1 MSHITKLLLG
11 ASLLVSP
18 LSVQSAEPHTVPT
31 ISALLDIDTPEA
43 GQLVY
48 VEGFHEPGDGAG
60 GDFAYRLEREEPH
73 DGGMIIDPGAPDP
86 GEDIHAYLEWDGD
99 PAAGHWFR
107 MADDDSTI
115 NARWYGARGDGNQ
128 NDQVPLDRAKSYL
141 SSREM
146 RGVLHIPEGH
156 YNVSLLRLSPGIDVR
171 GDGISKTVLQGPGTP
186 TPLVRGGGEELDA
199 EITNLTFTKP
209 EGDDW
214 RLVRLRGVSHVAFR
228 HVQFRG
234 GVVEFRDSSDIVI
247 DHCVFTGKAGERGAY
262 ASSGVDNATITNNI
276 VKNPMGGG
284 FNLSGHTNSVAAG
297 NLFISDTRID
307 TGYGGIRL
315 PNGAMNN
322 VVANNTIIGAGRGI
336 FVLSGSEHNIVRDNR
351 IAKTYQQGMLIETP
365 NNTIKRNIISDT
377 WGTAIRVTD
386 TGWNV
391 PHNERITAENILLRD
406 NVIVDTDVLDWD
418 DVHSGRGLHIQGV
431 ENRVLSNTV
440 ISEYQRPLL
449 YETRSENMYENNTF
463 SDHKVFEVTVKV
475 APDCIAEAVTFEG
488 SQCDLTGLRHG
499 GTTTPLDFR
508 SQLPGLEFGEVSTMH
523 NSYTTL
529 VKQGGAMELRL
540 EAEDG
545 VPEGYEFERWE
556 ALHEDELIADFTSLS
571 INLEDV
577 QGNYT
582 LIAHYRPSESGTA
595 SPAD

>member
-1 MSHITKLLLG
+1 MSAVTSVLLG
-11 ASLLVSP
+11 ASVLVFSF
-18 LSVQSAEPHTVPT
+18 SAQSSESHTVPT
-31 ISALLDIDTPEA
+31 INALLDMEPPEE

-48 VEGFHEPGDGAG
+48 VEGFHEPGDGGG
-60 GDFAYRLEREEPH
+60 GDFAYRLEHEESH

-86 GEDIHAYLEWDGD
+86 GEDIHAYLEWDSD

-107 MADDDSTI
+107 MADDDSMI

-141 SSREM
+141 SSRDM
-146 RGVLHIPEGH
+146 RGALYMPEGYYH
-156 YNVSLLRLSPGIDVR
+156 VRVLRLSPGIDVR
-171 GDGISKTVLQGPGTP
+171 GDGIGKTLLHGPGTP
-186 TPLVRGGGEELDA
+186 TPLVQSGGEKLDA
-199 EITNLTFTKP
+199 EVTNLTFTKP

-214 RLVRLRGVSHVAFR
+214 RLVRLRGVNHVAFR

-284 FNLSGHTNSVAAG
+284 FNLSGHTNSVASG
-297 NLFISDTRID
+297 NLVISDTRID

-322 VVANNTIIGAGRGI
+322 VVENNTIIGAGRGI

-351 IAKTYQQGMLIETP
+351 IAKTYQQGMLIEAP

-377 WGTAIRVTD
+377 WGTGIRVTD

-418 DVHSGRGLHIQGV
+418 DVHRERGLHIQGV
-431 ENRVLSNTV
+431 DNRVRSNTV

-449 YETRSENMYENNTF
+449 YETRAENTYEDNTF

-475 APDCIAEAVTFEG
+475 APDCIAQSVTFEG

-499 GTTTPLDFR
+499 GTTTPLDFH
-508 SQLPGLEFGEVSTMH
+508 SQIGGLESGEVSTMH

-529 VKQGGAMELRL
+529 VKQGDAMELRV
-540 EAEDG
+540 EAEIG
-545 VPEGYEFERWE
+545 VPEGYEFEQWE
-556 ALHEDELIADFTSLS
+556 VLHEGEVIMDSRDQSLA
-571 INLEDV
+571 LEDV
-577 QGNYT
+577 QGNYM
-582 LIAHYRPSESGTA
+582 LIAHYQPL
-595 SPAD
+595 